1 MVAKAPSRK
10 RDDVTSRKRDNDN
23 TPPKT
28 KGPGSPERFQGKP
41 RGPARFAKREIVRF
55 SSAAERVGAERVQ
68 LNLDGSLQAIFAKQ
82 APAADL
88 EPSEPGALP

>member
-1 MVAKAPSRK
+1 MVAKTPARK
-10 RDDVTSRKRDNDN
+10 RDEVTSQKRGDDD
-23 TPPKT
+23 TPP
-28 KGPGSPERFQGKP
+28 KGPGSPARFKGKP
-41 RGPARFAKREIVRF
+41 RGPARFTKREIVRF

-68 LNLDGSLQAIFAKQ
+68 LNLDGSLQAIFVKQ